1 MRPLGSRRN
10 SGSPLPPGAQGGRP
24 LSGPGSRPGLTGFIR
39 RVVGKLRRQRRTE
52 SAVEIPPSELL
63 GLLLK
68 LVERH
73 FGREMCE
80 KLLQYI
86 RTRCE
91 EKGCGND
98 FEYACAYCSMRLC
111 KVHAVFGEGQ
121 LVYCR
126 LHADPNCRMVDI
138 FLVRRD
144 L

>member
-1 MRPLGSRRN
+1 ML
-10 SGSPLPPGAQGGRP
+10 LKA
-24 LSGPGSRPGLTGFIR
+24 IE
-39 RVVGKLRRQRRTE
+39 K
-52 SAVEIPPSELL
+52 AVE
-63 GLLLK
+63 K
-68 LVERH
+68 R
-73 FGREMCE
+73 FGREMWLE
-80 KLLQYI
+80 VVQYV

-126 LHADPNCRMVDI
+126 LHADPSCRMVDI
-138 FLVRRD
+138 LLVRRD